1 MDAVLACH
9 RCRSRSRRRYSFD
22 TTHQGVLTGMIS
34 SCGSMDR
41 LSRDH
46 ILPSF
51 FTRRTK
57 LTNAPFI
64 SICIFT
70 GIGLAMFGVVGANI
84 NILSGQFA
92 ISYLLVM
99 GLFALSNLFL
109 KFNRDRL
116 VRSPRVALPTVV
128 LALLI
133 TAAAIGGNIA
143 LSPEIVGYF
152 AMFFVI
158 ALVAMTYTGFRGR
171 LATVLYWIY
180 NRNKALHSWRWTRDW
195 HAKLIHKIK
204 TSKKQPII
212 FFAKTDEVCPSP
224 SLPYQLC

>member
-9 RCRSRSRRRYSFD
+9 RRRSRSRRRYFFD
-22 TTHQGVLTGMIS
+22 TANQGVLTGMIS

-84 NILSGQFA
+84 TILSGQFA

-116 VRSPRVALPTVV
+116 VRSPRVALPMVV

-133 TAAAIGGNIA
+133 TAAAIAGNIA

-195 HAKLIHKIK
+195 HVKLIHKIK

-212 FFAKTDEVCPSP
+212 FFAKNDEV
-224 SLPYQLC
+224 